1 MKLKIPLKWPENL
14 IEFGCSIKNF
24 REDKN
29 FSEQNLFDEIVRDV
43 NSNYTFTKGQI
54 QKVRELEDDLNK
66 LEEQRAVLGACGEI
80 LAEQNIQPK

>member
-14 IEFGCSIKNF
+14 IEFGASIKNF
-24 REDKN
+24 RDEKN

-54 QKVRELEDDLNK
+54 
-66 LEEQRAVLGACGEI
+66 
-80 LAEQNIQPK
+80 